1 MTSRPKSAFSRLPQP
16 KAEPDLT
23 SLSGIKQAL
32 PVRHLLLLFCVM
44 AAAFF
49 LLAPRLDSLSYGLVD
64 PSFNYA
70 VNNAA
75 ASGEAF
81 GSQFISTYGPLGY
94 LVSNYLPQNVH
105 KVMAA
110 LALYVLFLGIGVY
123 AFARLYVKDPKARW
137 LAAGGLV
144 YALSMGSSL
153 EPEWGYLSL
162 FLVYC
167 FIYMKLAGRKR
178 LLLLTA
184 LSAIG
189 GIFLLTKFT
198 LGFAALPTLII
209 LCLLAADGKLIK
221 RAAWALYAVAVYAV
235 VFLAL
240 GHHLGITDFTMY
252 IRTGLIESNNFSGA
266 MSLYSEQTAYGTI
279 FTALALLGILFW
291 PLLHGRRT
299 FLRYLFLSP
308 SLLVIWKYAV
318 VRQDA
323 HLLRLLMVAIP
334 VACLMYVSWASRTRR
349 DRQVLCLIVAFSVL
363 AVWGNNLPFSGGG
376 SSLLAV
382 LGSPVNNIEQNNFVE
397 YFNVTKQDSQW
408 AHYSAAGLGG
418 AALPS
423 SMLQQIGRGGVDVFP
438 WETSIIAANN
448 LKWDNRPSP
457 FSFETY
463 DPYLDNIN
471 TKFFESKAAPEYI
484 IWHSTGPGSVGGIDG
499 RHVLWDEPKTFRTV
513 LSRYTLAQSNDSFML
528 LKKNVAAVPAP
539 SLDQTMSL
547 SAIPATGRWVT
558 LKPYQR
564 SKPLF
569 VQTTIKQSVSD
580 KLTAELIRGK
590 TYFLTLLYANGT
602 VNEYRLIPE
611 NTSQGILVNGLP
623 NTWDG
628 LTQFVASRGSTPI
641 DSGQAV
647 VKLKLTDH
655 F

>member
-1 MTSRPKSAFSRLPQP
+1 MSFG
-16 KAEPDLT
+16 
-23 SLSGIKQAL
+23 SLKLAL
-32 PVRHLLLLFCVM
+32 LARHLLLVFCVM

-49 LLAPRLDSLSYGLVD
+49 LLAPRLSDLSYGNID

-105 KVMAA
+105 KVMAS
-110 LALYVLFLGIGVY
+110 LAVYVLLLGIGAYV
-123 AFARLYVKDPKARW
+123 FARLYVKDPKARW
-137 LAAGGLV
+137 LAAAVTV
-144 YALSMGSSL
+144 YVLSMGNSL

-162 FLVYC
+162 FLLYC

-178 LLLLTA
+178 LWLLTA
-184 LSAIG
+184 LSAAG
-189 GIFLLTKFT
+189 GVFLLTKFT
-198 LGFAALPTLII
+198 LGFAALLTLII
-209 LCLLAADGKLIK
+209 LCLLTDDGRVVK
-221 RAAWALYAVAVYAV
+221 RAARAVYAVAVYAV

-240 GHHLGITDFTMY
+240 GHHLGITNFAMY

-279 FTALALLGILFW
+279 ITALALLGILVW
-291 PLLHGRRT
+291 PLLHGRRA
-299 FLRYLFLSP
+299 FLRYLFLAP

-334 VACLMYVSWASRTRR
+334 VACLMYVSWNNRTRR
-349 DRQVLCLIVAFSVL
+349 DRQVLCLIIGFSVL
-363 AVWGNNLPFSGGG
+363 AVWGNDLPLSGGG
-376 SSLLAV
+376 SSLLSV
-382 LGSPVNNIEQNNFVE
+382 IGSPVANIEQNNFVE
-397 YFNVTKQDSQW
+397 YFNVAKQDSQW
-408 AHYSAAGLGG
+408 SEYSAAGLGG

-423 SMLQQIGRGGVDVFP
+423 SMRQQIGRGSVDVFP

-463 DPYLDNIN
+463 DPYLDNLN
-471 TKFFESKAAPEYI
+471 SNFFESGAAPQYI
-484 IWHSTGPGSVGGIDG
+484 VWHYTGLSGVDGVDG
-499 RHVLWDEPKTFRTV
+499 RHVLWDEPKTFRTM
-513 LSRYTLAQSNDSFML
+513 LSRYTLVDSSDSFML
-528 LKKNVAAVPAP
+528 LKKNAAAVPTPALNQIV
-539 SLDQTMSL
+539 SLDPV
-547 SAIPATGRWVT
+547 PATGKWVT

-564 SKPLF
+564 DKPLF
-569 VQTTIKQSVSD
+569 VRTMIKQTVAD
-580 KLTAELIRGK
+580 KLQTELIRGN
-590 TYFLTLLYANGT
+590 TYFLTIQYADGT
-602 VNEYRLIPE
+602 QNEYRLIPE
-611 NTSQGILVNGLP
+611 NTGQGILINGLP

-628 LTQFVASRGSTPI
+628 LVQFVSARGGTPI
-641 DSGQAV
+641 AGSQAV
-647 VKLKLTDH
+647 VKLKITDH